1 MRRFTIGH
9 QNSSSFDTKYTHNRL
24 KNAKKWPKMAQKK
37 DFVVQNP
44 HFNDVVPPARIELAI
59 DPYHGSVIPLN

>member
-1 MRRFTIGH
+1 
-9 QNSSSFDTKYTHNRL
+9 
-24 KNAKKWPKMAQKK
+24 MAQKK

-44 HFNDVVPPARIELAI
+44 HFNDVVPPGGIGPPI